1 MTGLQNRLNHFP
13 ISFFSMVMGLTGLT
27 ISWQKA
33 QHIFNI
39 DLSVNVALLA
49 LTSSIFV
56 VLLVMYGLK
65 FISAKDQVMNEFHN
79 PIKLNFFPT
88 ISISLLLLSI
98 AFLSVNTG
106 ISHFMWVAGSV
117 MHLLFTLYVV
127 NAWIHHEH
135 FEVKH
140 VNPAWFIPAVGN
152 VIVPIA
158 GIPLGYTEV
167 SWFFFSIGMFFWV
180 ILLTIIFYRL
190 MFHNPMPEK
199 LMPTLFILIAPPAVG
214 FVAYMRLT
222 GELDSFARVLYFSG
236 LFLTLLLLIQVK
248 RFAKLQFFLSWW
260 AYSFPVAAITIASL
274 LMYEITQIQLY
285 QYIGAGLLALLTS
298 IVTYLLI
305 RTVSAVINHEI
316 CTEEH

>member
-27 ISWQKA
+27 IAWQKA

-39 DLSVNVALLA
+39 DLSINAALLT
-49 LTSSIFV
+49 LTSGIFV
-56 VLLVMYGLK
+56 VLLVLYGLK
-65 FISAKDQVMNEFHN
+65 FISANDQVMNEFHN

-98 AFLSVNTG
+98 AFLSVDMA
-106 ISHFMWVAGSV
+106 ISHFLWVAGSV
-117 MHLLFTLYVV
+117 IHLFFTLYVV

-167 SWFFFSIGMFFWV
+167 SWFFFSIGMLFWV

-214 FVAYMRLT
+214 FTAYMRLT

-236 LFLTLLLLIQVK
+236 LFLTLLLLVQVK
-248 RFAKLQFFLSWW
+248 RFAKLQFFISWW

-274 LMYEITQIQLY
+274 LMYETTQIQVY
-285 QYIGAGLLALLTS
+285 QYIGVGLLGLLTL

-305 RTVSAVINHEI
+305 RTVSAVLNHEI